1 MTFGPS
7 VGDSTKRFTFS
18 THKNAPL
25 AQPGRSDSPGAG
37 RAGGVHPSLCCKAA
51 RSQPRR
57 PAPESSHN
65 RDYALQNPDGSKR
78 AQFHP
83 PHLSGKKAGQETA
96 SQRHNDN
103 WMIGEQTHH
112 TTCETKGIA
121 SAIPGTGGS
130 STQPICRR
138 CRRPI
143 ILSFL
148 SPAT

>member
-1 MTFGPS
+1 MALRSAIRPRGSPS
-7 VGDSTKRFTFS
+7 AHIKTPRLHSQGEVIRRGLGER
-18 THKNAPL
+18 
-25 AQPGRSDSPGAG
+25 
-37 RAGGVHPSLCCKAA
+37 GGHPSLCCKAA